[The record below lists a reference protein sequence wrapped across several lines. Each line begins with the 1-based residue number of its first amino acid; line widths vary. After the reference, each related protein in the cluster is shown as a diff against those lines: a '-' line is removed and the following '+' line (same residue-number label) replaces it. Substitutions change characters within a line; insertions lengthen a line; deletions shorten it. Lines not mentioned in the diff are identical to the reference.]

1 MLVKCAHKRPLRG
14 YCAPPLMKAASSVRI
29 FGLTSW
35 DFALNQEYNSKG
47 LSHESNLTY
56 AQPLFLLRES
66 NIHFDEKTLEKNAQE
81 RTLYHASF
89 FPAYFYAATST
100 GKRYCPPH
108 PRWIF

>member
-1 MLVKCAHKRPLRG
+1 MAKKRLIAMGRAPRG
-14 YCAPPLMKAASSVRI
+14 ARGLKLSSRQI
-29 FGLTSW
+29 ADARKKS
-35 DFALNQEYNSKG
+35 G

-100 GKRYCPPH
+100 GKRCCPPH